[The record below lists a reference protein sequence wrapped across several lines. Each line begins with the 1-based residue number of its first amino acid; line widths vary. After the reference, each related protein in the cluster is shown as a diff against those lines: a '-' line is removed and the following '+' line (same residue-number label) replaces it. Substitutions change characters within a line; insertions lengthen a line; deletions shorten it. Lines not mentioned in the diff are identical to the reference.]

1 MEGKRAAVFC
11 RCGWNGWNG
20 KCSQN
25 EMSLYPLP
33 TKLYVGRGY
42 ACSWRTVIKQWTDVG
57 FVEADEG
64 RGRGRSKKRY
74 SSPPMTG
81 KSGDSMEV
89 RSEGE
94 SRVKGNTS
102 HLFHLHTQHSF
113 FSLYCYTMSHIQ

>member
-1 MEGKRAAVFC
+1 
-11 RCGWNGWNG
+11 
-20 KCSQN
+20 
-25 EMSLYPLP
+25 MSLYPLP
-33 TKLYVGRGY
+33 TKLYVGRGD

-81 KSGDSMEV
+81 KSGDSTEV

-102 HLFHLHTQHSF
+102 HLFHLHTQLIF
-113 FSLYCYTMSHIQ
+113 FIVLLYHVTHPVNQPL